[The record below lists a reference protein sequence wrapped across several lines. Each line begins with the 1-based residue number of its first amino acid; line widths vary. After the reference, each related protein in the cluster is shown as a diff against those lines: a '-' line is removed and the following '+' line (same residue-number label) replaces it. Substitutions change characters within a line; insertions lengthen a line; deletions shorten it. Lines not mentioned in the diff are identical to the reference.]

1 MIIKASQRGSG
12 VNLAAHLTRTDENEH
27 VHIAELRGFVGEN
40 LHDAFK
46 EVDAIRRGT
55 KCQQYLFSVSLSPPS
70 SANLSVEDFMA
81 AIDRVEEITGLNGQ
95 PRTVVFHEKEGRRHA
110 HAVWSRIDAS
120 TMTAK
125 PLPFFKNKMM
135 EVSREQ
141 YLQHGY
147 PMPRGMTKASERD
160 PTNFSL
166 AEYQRAKRRGEDP
179 RAIKMAVQ
187 DAWAISDGR
196 KAFENALEARG
207 IALAKGDKRA
217 LVIIDHNGE
226 VHALSRTLDLK
237 TKDLRAKLGEPTDL
251 KSVAEAQ
258 KQIAERMTPAIRRH
272 IEESR
277 TAFQKRSAKLAHYKM
292 EMTHLHR
299 KERTALDTRL
309 NDEWTRETLERQA
322 RLPRGLKGL
331 WSFFTGKT
339 GEIKRQNQAEALATQ
354 QRHALERHQLIER
367 QLGER
372 RILQAKFQDHRKM
385 QTSQLKELRRDIGRY
400 FKLARQ
406 PDPPQTQARSNSLS
420 LKLDQ

>member
-1 MIIKASQRGSG
+1 MIIKASQRGG
-12 VNLAAHLTRTDENEH
+12 GANLAAHLTRTDENEH
-27 VHIAELRGFVGEN
+27 VLIHELRGFVSSD
-40 LHDAFK
+40 LHGAFK

-55 KCQQYLFSVSLSPPS
+55 KCQQYLFSVSFSPPEH
-70 SANLSVEDFMA
+70 ATFEAGEFMD
-81 AIDRVEEITGLNGQ
+81 AINRVEEVTGLTGQ
-95 PRTVVFHEKEGRRHA
+95 PRAVVFHEKEGRRHC
-110 HAVWSRIDAS
+110 HAVWSRIDAE
-120 TMTAK
+120 TMTAR
-125 PLPFFKNKMM
+125 PLPFYKNKMM
-135 EVSREQ
+135 DVSREQ

-160 PTNFSL
+160 PTNFTL

-179 RAIKMAVQ
+179 RAIKIAVQ
-187 DAWAISDGR
+187 DAWSASDGR
-196 KAFENALEARG
+196 KAFENALEVRG

-258 KQIAERMTPAIRRH
+258 KRIAERMTPAIRRH

-277 TAFQKRSAKLAHYKM
+277 TAFQKRSATLAHYKM

-322 RLPRGLKGL
+322 RVPRGLKGL

-339 GEIKRQNQAEALATQ
+339 GEIKRQNEAEALETQ
-354 QRHALERHQLIER
+354 KRHALERHQLIER

-372 RILQAKFQDHRKM
+372 RILQAKIQDHRKM
-385 QTSQLKELRRDIGRY
+385 QATQLIELRRDIGRY

-406 PDPPQTQARSNSLS
+406 PDRPQTQARSNNLS